1 MTLHLTKLNRQH
13 YVTRGILTNYK
24 RFSSGIELVCKT
36 GRILLGFF
44 LISVLII
51 ESNSIK
57 ADWNNLFLQLT
68 CRL

>member
-1 MTLHLTKLNRQH
+1 MTFHLTKLNRQH
-13 YVTRGILTNYK
+13 CVIRGILTNYK
-24 RFSSGIELVCKT
+24 RFSSGIKLVCKT
-36 GRILLGFF
+36 GRILLSSF